1 MERTA
6 AVLLAVFAIAAC
18 RIAPSNR
25 SVVGHWKGEPIV
37 PEGLDRNDPSL
48 RFQINAASV
57 SELQIFDN
65 GKYRLDLMT
74 RIEGV
79 WSRDGSKILLRAKT
93 VGGLPVNRP
102 DMNGTIVR
110 ASDMVGDFQNGEIIF
125 PSGKSSP
132 VGVRFTRRD
141 R

>member
-1 MERTA
+1 MEKTA

-18 RIAPSNR
+18 RIAPSSR

-48 RFQINAASV
+48 RFQINAANE

-79 WSRDGSKILLRAKT
+79 WSRDGANVRLRAET

-102 DMNGTIVR
+102 DASGTIVR
-110 ASDMVGDFQNGEIIF
+110 AADMVGDFQNGEIVF
-125 PSGKSSP
+125 PAGRSSP
-132 VGVRFTRRD
+132 IGVRFTRQVR
-141 R
+141 